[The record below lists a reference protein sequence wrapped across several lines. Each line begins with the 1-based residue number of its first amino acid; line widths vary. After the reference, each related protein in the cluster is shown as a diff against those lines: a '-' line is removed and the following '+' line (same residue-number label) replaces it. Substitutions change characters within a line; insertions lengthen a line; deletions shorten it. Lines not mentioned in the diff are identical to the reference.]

1 MPLYPLL
8 QRVVAVAV
16 AVAVAVV
23 AVAVTVGF
31 RPWIRPSTLRLTEV
45 VWPVVASPLV
55 GSFAAV
61 VME

>member
-8 QRVVAVAV
+8 QRVV

-31 RPWIRPSTLRLTEV
+31 RPWIRPSTLQLMGV